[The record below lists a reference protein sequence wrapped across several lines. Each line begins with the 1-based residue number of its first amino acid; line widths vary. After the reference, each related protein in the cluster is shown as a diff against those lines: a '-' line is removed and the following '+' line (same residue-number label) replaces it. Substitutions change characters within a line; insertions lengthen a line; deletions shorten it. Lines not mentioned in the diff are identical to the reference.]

1 MQPPPVVFIEPIPSI
16 RGHQLDLGA
25 VGQIRRHIEHQPSV
39 PDPCLERLHLGDRT
53 VGSQA
58 RQASAGRSDTAT
70 RKLFKLTRTGQRGK
84 SYTAPMTRSF
94 PHSAGEILAIL
105 DECCNQYTFPMLDN
119 GYVYLAATR
128 MALFRSDTDWALTIE
143 VFGFSPRSGCPDTH
157 IHTFASSLCNR
168 NPESNYV
175 SREAYENYLRTN
187 PHNESRFIYAMEE
200 GPWIDDEDGEL
211 VSEAADAV
219 QIRGAR
225 VPIPGPSAFAELGI
239 DLEEPPRLAIFELC
253 RALAASHREA
263 LLATNEELRVN
274 VQADMAE
281 LLRLDQWHHPNVIDD
296 DERPSGSPTFQQLAA
311 VLVSGDVSLYKPTL
325 DPNTHWR
332 NWPDGGS
339 L

>member
-1 MQPPPVVFIEPIPSI
+1 
-16 RGHQLDLGA
+16 
-25 VGQIRRHIEHQPSV
+25 
-39 PDPCLERLHLGDRT
+39 
-53 VGSQA
+53 
-58 RQASAGRSDTAT
+58 
-70 RKLFKLTRTGQRGK
+70 
-84 SYTAPMTRSF
+84 
-94 PHSAGEILAIL
+94 
-105 DECCNQYTFPMLDN
+105 MLDN

-128 MALFRSDTDWALTIE
+128 MALFRSDTDWPLTIE

-175 SREAYENYLRTN
+175 FREAYENYLRTN

-200 GPWIDDEDGEL
+200 GPWIHDEDGEL

-311 VLVSGDVSLYKPTL
+311 VVGQRRRIARQADARPQHPLEKLARRGLPVAGPGATTEELEWHLLLNATSPISMASSRWSPSSSRWNRE
-325 DPNTHWR
+325 PR
-332 NWPDGGS
+332 AS
-339 L
+339 RA